1 MHADKKQKN
10 TMNNLFHLVSPLRRA
25 FLLLSALVAATTA
38 SANDSGYATYGNMLI
53 PFVSTDIAV
62 DKEILTIRLTD
73 EGKTYIDVDY
83 TFINRSSEEK
93 TILMGFEADPGYPG
107 VMEITDNGHPEIYD
121 FTVVM
126 NGSRIT
132 PKTSVVLLDKDD
144 NVIDRKPIDVTKYV
158 YQDFRR
164 VVKKGNEENY
174 EAESWGYAFV
184 YSFNATF
191 KPGENHIHHTYNY
204 QNGAAVMEN
213 YFLTYKLSPA
223 ARWAGGSIRDFTLR
237 ITAPNTAKHF
247 FLEMEFVQKQDPKI
261 VSGVAKFR
269 NKSKKYE
276 WEESPNNTHY
286 YKEIS
291 MRDATLE
298 WHLTNYSP
306 KKELEI
312 KSADGFY
319 TNYYTGDAIS
329 SPTAYYDRSCGIYWL
344 WMNQENYNAQQRRLI
359 RNLPYASRGYVF
371 KDAALRKHFNNLW
384 WYMPDPS
391 YNPDDASD
399 LTDRER
405 ELISTYK
412 K

>member
-1 MHADKKQKN
+1 MKK
-10 TMNNLFHLVSPLRRA
+10 LFIS
-25 FLLLSALVAATTA
+25 LLALVAAATA

-62 DKEILTIRLTD
+62 DKEVLTIRLTD

-83 TFINRSSEEK
+83 TFINRSSKEQ

-107 VMEITDNGHPEIYD
+107 VVDITNNGHPEIYD
-121 FTVVM
+121 FTVMM

-132 PKTSVVLLDKDD
+132 PKTSVVLLDNDD
-144 NVIDRKPIDVTKYV
+144 NVIDRKPIDVSKYS

-164 VVKKGNEENY
+164 VVKKGDEENY

-191 KPGENHIHHTYNY
+191 KPGENHIRHTYNY
-204 QNGAAVMEN
+204 VNGAGVMEN
-213 YFLTYKLSPA
+213 YYLTYKLSPA

-247 FLEMEFVQKQDPKI
+247 FLETEFVQKQNPKI

-269 NKSKKYE
+269 DKSKKYDWDE
-276 WEESPNNTHY
+276 TATTHY

-291 MRDATLE
+291 MRNATLE

-312 KSADGFY
+312 HSADAFSV
-319 TNYYTGDAIS
+319 NYSSEKPIS
-329 SPTAYYDRSCGIYWL
+329 LTAYYDRSCGIYWL
-344 WMNQENYNAQQRRLI
+344 WANNEDYTPQQHRLI
-359 RNLPYASRGYVF
+359 RNLPFASRGYVF
-371 KDAALRKHFNNLW
+371 KDAGLKKHFNSLW

-391 YNPDDASD
+391 YQSSNMSD
-399 LTDRER
+399 FTKREH

>member
-1 MHADKKQKN
+1 M
-10 TMNNLFHLVSPLRRA
+10 
-25 FLLLSALVAATTA
+25 LLLCALVAATTA

-62 DKEILTIRLTD
+62 DKEVLTIRLSD
-73 EGKTYIDVDY
+73 DGKTYIDVDY
-83 TFINRSSEEK
+83 TFINRSSKEK

-107 VMEITDNGHPEIYD
+107 VMEITNNGHPEIYD
-121 FTVVM
+121 FTVMM

-132 PKTSVVLLDKDD
+132 PKNSVVLLDKDN

-174 EAESWGYAFV
+174 DAESWGYAFV

-191 KPGENHIHHTYNY
+191 KPGENHIRHTYNY

-247 FLEMEFVQKQDPKI
+247 YLETEFVQKQDPKI
-261 VSGVAKFR
+261 VSGMAKFR
-269 NKSKKYE
+269 NKSKKIE
-276 WEESPNNTHY
+276 WEESPSNTHY

-291 MRDATLE
+291 MRNATLE

-312 KSADGFY
+312 FSADRFCIDY
-319 TNYYTGDAIS
+319 MAVEKT

-344 WMNQENYNAQQRRLI
+344 WTNQENYTAQQRRLI

-371 KDAALRKHFNNLW
+371 KDASLNKHFNNLW

-391 YNPDDASD
+391 YNIEDASD
-399 LTDRER
+399 LTEREH
-405 ELISTYK
+405 ELISTYRK
-412 K
+412 

>member
-1 MHADKKQKN
+1 MKK
-10 TMNNLFHLVSPLRRA
+10 LFIS
-25 FLLLSALVAATTA
+25 LLALVAAATA

-62 DKEILTIRLTD
+62 DKEVLTIRLTD

-83 TFINRSSEEK
+83 TFINRGSKEK

-121 FTVVM
+121 FTVMM

-132 PKTSVVLLDKDD
+132 PKTSVVLLDKDE
-144 NVIDRKPIDVTKYV
+144 NVIDRKPIDVTKYS

-174 EAESWGYAFV
+174 DAESWGYAFV

-204 QNGAAVMEN
+204 QNGAGVMEN

-237 ITAPNTAKHF
+237 ITTPNTAKHF
-247 FLEMEFVQKQDPKI
+247 FLETEFAQKQDPKI
-261 VSGVAKFR
+261 TTGVAKFR
-269 NKSKKYE
+269 NKSKKYD
-276 WEESPNNTHY
+276 WDDSPVTRY

-291 MRDATLE
+291 MRNATLE

-312 KSADGFY
+312 RSADTFY
-319 TNYYTGDAIS
+319 MDYSMEKPA
-329 SPTAYYDRSCGIYWL
+329 SPTAYYDRTCGIYWF
-344 WMNQENYNAQQRRLI
+344 WMNTEKYTAQQRRLI

-371 KDAALRKHFNNLW
+371 KDAALKKHFNSLW

-391 YNPDDASD
+391 YNSANTSD
-399 LTDRER
+399 FTERER

>member
-1 MHADKKQKN
+1 M
-10 TMNNLFHLVSPLRRA
+10 TGGIRGGLL
-25 FLLLSALVAATTA
+25 FLLALVATTA

-62 DKEILTIRLTD
+62 DKEVLTIRLTD

-83 TFINRSSEEK
+83 TFINRSNKDK

-121 FTVVM
+121 FTVMM
-126 NGSRIT
+126 NGSRIK

-144 NVIDRKPIDVTKYV
+144 NVIDRKPIDVKKYS

-204 QNGAAVMEN
+204 QNGAGVMEN

-247 FLEMEFVQKQDPKI
+247 FLETEFVNKQEPTI

-276 WEESPNNTHY
+276 WEDKPVTHY

-306 KKELEI
+306 KEELEI

-319 TNYYTGDAIS
+319 ATGVMETTT
-329 SPTAYYDRSCGIYWL
+329 SPTVYYDRSCGIYWL
-344 WMNQENYNAQQRRLI
+344 WTNQEQYNAQQRRLI

-371 KDAALRKHFNNLW
+371 TDAALKKHFNSLW

-391 YNPDDASD
+391 YSPNASD
-399 LTDRER
+399 LTEREQ
-405 ELISTYK
+405 ELISTYRK
-412 K
+412 

>member
-1 MHADKKQKN
+1 M
-10 TMNNLFHLVSPLRRA
+10 TGGIRGGLL
-25 FLLLSALVAATTA
+25 FLLALVATTA

-62 DKEILTIRLTD
+62 DKEVLTIRLTD

-83 TFINRSSEEK
+83 TFINRSNKDK

-107 VMEITDNGHPEIYD
+107 VDITDNGHPEIYD
-121 FTVVM
+121 FTVMM

-144 NVIDRKPIDVTKYV
+144 NVIDRKPIDVKKYS

-204 QNGAAVMEN
+204 QNGAGVMEN

-247 FLEMEFVQKQDPKI
+247 FLETEFVNKQEPTI

-269 NKSKKYE
+269 NKSQKYE
-276 WEESPNNTHY
+276 WEDKPVTHY

-306 KKELEI
+306 KEELEI

-319 TNYYTGDAIS
+319 ATGVMETTT
-329 SPTAYYDRSCGIYWL
+329 SPTVYYDRSCGIYWL
-344 WMNQENYNAQQRRLI
+344 WTNQEQYNAQQRRLI

-371 KDAALRKHFNNLW
+371 TDAALKKHFNSLW

-391 YNPDDASD
+391 YNPNAAD
-399 LTDRER
+399 LTEREQ
-405 ELISTYK
+405 ELISTYRK
-412 K
+412 

>member
-1 MHADKKQKN
+1 MRK
-10 TMNNLFHLVSPLRRA
+10 LFIS
-25 FLLLSALVAATTA
+25 LLALVAATV

-62 DKEILTIRLTD
+62 DKEVLTIRLTD

-83 TFINRSSEEK
+83 TFINRSSKEK

-107 VMEITDNGHPEIYD
+107 VMDITDNGHPEIYD
-121 FTVVM
+121 FTVMM

-132 PKTSVVLLDKDD
+132 PKTSVVLLDENE
-144 NVIDRKPIDVTKYV
+144 NVIDRKPINVKDYV

-164 VVKKGNEENY
+164 LVKKGNEENY

-191 KPGENHIHHTYNY
+191 KPGENHIRHTYNY
-204 QNGAAVMEN
+204 QNGAGVMEN
-213 YFLTYKLSPA
+213 YYLTYKLSPA
-223 ARWAGGSIRDFTLR
+223 SRWAGGSIRDFTLR

-247 FLEMEFVQKQDPKI
+247 FLETEFVQKQNPKI

-269 NKSKKYE
+269 DKSKKYDYE
-276 WEESPNNTHY
+276 DTPVTHF

-291 MRDATLE
+291 MRNATLE

-312 KSADGFY
+312 HSADGFY
-319 TNYYTGDAIS
+319 ANFYDEKAT
-329 SPTAYYDRSCGIYWL
+329 SPTSYYDRSCGIYWL

-371 KDAALRKHFNNLW
+371 KDAGLKKHFNSLW

-391 YNPDDASD
+391 YKATSTSD
-399 LTDRER
+399 FTEREH